1 MSAKWFR
8 ATICYY
14 FAVTLLDIIPD
25 LKDTAMN
32 VKLIVS
38 GFDHAALLV
47 RDLDRSKRWYSNYF
61 AFNALG
67 PNSAPS
73 NPYIGNATTK
83 LAFQEANEE
92 RTYVTPVNQ
101 GLPHRFRNR
110 RRNRLRITGPLG
122 LPVSLLQRLRQISF
136 GSHNIR
142 SRPATLSKI

>member
-1 MSAKWFR
+1 
-8 ATICYY
+8 
-14 FAVTLLDIIPD
+14 
-25 LKDTAMN
+25 MN

-101 GLPHRFRNR
+101 GTRASHIAFGTDAEIGFELLVHSDCQSLYFSDSDRYLLEVTTYEVD
-110 RRNRLRITGPLG
+110 RLR
-122 LPVSLLQRLRQISF
+122 
-136 GSHNIR
+136 
-142 SRPATLSKI
+142 